1 MLRNDLLFI
10 AVPICMASG
19 YLWVAVHV
27 GKGRD
32 ADLIR
37 VLRVVLASETG
48 ATVVAELLTRPASRE
63 SFGDPPVP

>member
-19 YLWVAVHV
+19 YLWVAVQV

-37 VLRVVLASETG
+37 VLRVVLASEAG

-63 SFGDPPVP
+63 SFVDPPIP